1 MIELSALKRQDT
13 FIVAKQRINLIVRE
27 IVQSQNLRDVP
38 NILSEKVVFV
48 SKRDAIK
55 VRSFDRIRDQKENAF
70 DLI

>member
-1 MIELSALKRQDT
+1 VIELSALKRQDT
-13 FIVAKQRINLIVRE
+13 FIVAKKRINLIVRE

-38 NILSEKVVFV
+38 NILSEKFVFV